1 MTKKYHI
8 LTLSLAL
15 AISAS
20 MTICSAASTDHSVY
34 TSSANGQNVSSDWND
49 SVPPMPPDGSTP
61 PGPPPD
67 GAAPGMS
74 QEAASADSLKA
85 ARIYDADN
93 TSLENETLSSQ
104 NTDENTVLLRNGAM
118 LTMAHTVLNKQGDGS
133 NMDDSNFS
141 GKNAVFLSNNSTA
154 VLDDLTISSDA
165 EGANAIFST
174 GKNSKITVKNTKI
187 HTTKGSSRGLDA
199 TYDGT
204 IIADT
209 IEINTEGAHC
219 AALATDRGEGTVIVT
234 NGLFATAGDGS
245 PCIYSTGNIQAN
257 SSKGIATNSEIA
269 VVEGKNSI
277 QLEACDLTG
286 NTKHGVMLYQS
297 FSGDAGTGTAHFSA
311 KDSTLT
317 NLSTGSM
324 FYITNTQAEISL
336 ENTTLNSPHTD
347 TLIELA
353 SDHWGRSGS
362 NGGDL
367 TFTAAH
373 QQLSG
378 NITANSLSQIRLT
391 LKDHTSWTGSLN
403 HEKTAKT
410 ASLSL
415 DKTSRWTLTA
425 DSWVTSLTDEDAGF
439 TNIQS
444 NGHTLYY
451 DASAS
456 KSLKHQSFTL
466 PDGGHIKPA
475 D

>member
-20 MTICSAASTDHSVY
+20 MTICSAAAADNSVH
-34 TSSANGQNVSSDWND
+34 TSSANGQAVSSDWNA
-49 SVPPMPPDGSTP
+49 SVPPMPPDGSNP

-67 GAAPGMS
+67 GAGPGMS

-93 TSLENETLSSQ
+93 TSVENETLTSQ
-104 NTDENTVLLRNGAM
+104 TADENTVLLRNGAV
-118 LTMAHTVLNKQGDGS
+118 LTMNHAVLNKQGDS
-133 NMDDSNFS
+133 SSMDDSNFS
-141 GKNAVFLSNNSTA
+141 GKNAVFLANNSTA
-154 VLDDLTISSDA
+154 ELDNLTISSDA
-165 EGANAIFST
+165 EGANAIFAT
-174 GKNSKITVKNTKI
+174 GKNSKITVRNAKI
-187 HTTKGSSRGLDA
+187 HTTKSSSRGLDA

-219 AALATDRGEGTVIVT
+219 AALATDRGEGNVTVA
-234 NGLFATAGDGS
+234 NGIFATAGDGS
-245 PCIYSTGNIQAN
+245 PCIYSTGNIKAAG
-257 SSKGIATNSEIA
+257 SKGIATNSEIA

-277 QLEACDLTG
+277 QLETCDLTG
-286 NTKHGVMLYQS
+286 NAKHGVMLYQS

-353 SDHWGRSGS
+353 SDRWGRTGS

-367 TFTAAH
+367 TFTAAR

-378 NITANSLSQIRLT
+378 NVTANSLSQIRLA
-391 LKDHTSWTGSLN
+391 LKDNTSWTGSLN
-403 HEKTAKT
+403 HERTAKE

-415 DKTSRWTLTA
+415 DRTSRWSLTG
-425 DSWVTSLTDEDAGF
+425 DSWVTSLSDEDTSF
-439 TNIQS
+439 SNIES

-451 DASAS
+451 DTAANS
-456 KSLKHQSFTL
+456 SLGHQSFTL
-466 PDGGHIKPA
+466 PGGGHLEPA
-475 D
+475 V

>member
-20 MTICSAASTDHSVY
+20 MTICSAAATE
-34 TSSANGQNVSSDWND
+34 SAANTAATNGQAISSDWNG
-49 SVPPMPPDGSTP
+49 SVPPMPPDGFNP

-67 GAAPGMS
+67 GAGPGMS
-74 QEAASADSLKA
+74 QEAASADSLKG
-85 ARIYDADN
+85 ARIYDADKA
-93 TSLENETLSSQ
+93 SLESETLSSHSA
-104 NTDENTVLLRNGAM
+104 DENTVLLRNGAV
-118 LTMAHTVLNKQGDGS
+118 LTMSRSVLNKQGDS
-133 NMDDSNFS
+133 SSMDDSNFS

-154 VLDDLTISSDA
+154 ALNDLTITSDA

-174 GKNSKITVKNTKI
+174 GKSSKITVKNTKI
-187 HTTKGSSRGLDA
+187 HTMKSSSRGLDA
-199 TYDGT
+199 TYGGT

-219 AALATDRGEGTVIVT
+219 AALATDRGEGNVTVT
-234 NGLFATAGDGS
+234 NGIFATAGDGS
-245 PCIYSTGNIQAN
+245 PCIYSTGNIQAAA
-257 SSKGIATNSEIA
+257 SKGIATNSEIA

-277 QLEACDLTG
+277 RLETCDLTG
-286 NTKHGVMLYQS
+286 NAKHGVMLYQS

-336 ENTTLNSPHTD
+336 ENTTLHSPHTD

-353 SDHWGRSGS
+353 SDRWGQTGS

-378 NITANSLSQIRLT
+378 DVMANCLSQVRLT
-391 LKDHTSWTGSLN
+391 LRDNTSWTGALN
-403 HEKTAKT
+403 HERTAKE

-415 DKTSRWTLTA
+415 DASSHWTLTA
-425 DSWVTSLTDEDAGF
+425 DSWVTSLSDKDTNF
-439 TNIQS
+439 SNIQS
-444 NGHTLYY
+444 NGHILYY
-451 DASAS
+451 DASVS
-456 KSLKHQSFTL
+456 TSLKHQTFSL
-466 PDGGHIKPA
+466 PGGGQLKPA
-475 D
+475 A